1 MQKKRSIRNK
11 FLKVTLFLLFAITF
25 VMGTV
30 SVAFVNKLS
39 KEDSRHLIRQICDK
53 ETLKFDNKLNL
64 VENSVTMLYEYASEL
79 IEIKGE
85 EYNIYSDEYAELVE
99 NLAISVA
106 DKTDGAMAVYF
117 RYNPEMTGDGTS
129 GFLWTKKSEEASFE

>member
-39 KEDSRHLIRQICDK
+39 KEDSRQLIRQICDK
-53 ETLKFDNKLNL
+53 ETLKFHNKLNL
-64 VENSVTMLYEYASEL
+64 VENYVTMLYEYA
-79 IEIKGE
+79 
-85 EYNIYSDEYAELVE
+85 
-99 NLAISVA
+99 
-106 DKTDGAMAVYF
+106 
-117 RYNPEMTGDGTS
+117 
-129 GFLWTKKSEEASFE
+129 